1 MNQLLLMMGASG
13 QQQQGGSLLAFLPL
27 IAIIVVMYFF
37 MIRPQAKKQKEH
49 QKMLSEIVKGDRIL
63 TAGGI
68 VGTIA
73 GIKEQENL
81 LIVKIADN
89 VKIEVSRNSIAQ
101 VLKKNG

>member
-1 MNQLLLMMGASG
+1 MEHLLLMMGSQG
-13 QQQQGGSLLAFLPL
+13 QQQGGSLLAFLPL

-68 VGTIA
+68 VGTVA
-73 GIKEQENL
+73 GIKESENL
-81 LIVKIADN
+81 LIVKIADS
-89 VKIEVSRNSIAQ
+89 VKVELSRSSVAQ

>member
-1 MNQLLLMMGASG
+1 MYHTMLFLGAPGGGGG
-13 QQQQGGSLLAFLPL
+13 QGNPLIGFLPL
-27 IAIIVVMYFF
+27 VLIILVMYFL

-49 QKMLSEIVKGDRIL
+49 KAMLEQLQKGDRIL

-73 GIKEQENL
+73 GIKENEGL

-89 VKIEVSRNSIAQ
+89 VKVELSKGSVAQ
-101 VLKKNG
+101 VIKKG